1 MKKHNGSIK
10 CEQFNDK
17 VKQCKA
23 QGEVRI
29 GIITL
34 FIKRKGKNMCGIVGY
49 IGEKKAASVLINGL
63 KKLEYRGYDS
73 AGVAVFDNEDLK
85 VIKCKGRLSNLENRV
100 NGETPEGCIGIG
112 HTRWATHGEPND
124 INSHPHISNSGKIAV
139 VHNGIIENYMKLKD
153 FLQAKGFRFV
163 SETDTEVVAHLV
175 EYHYKGDLVTAVKE
189 SIDELEGSYALGVIC
204 KDHPEQFVAAR
215 KDSPLIVG
223 LGKGENFIASDIP
236 AILEYT
242 REIYILE
249 DKEIVSL
256 KKNEVKVFNI
266 LGAEVKKDVFHV
278 TWDVASAEKSGYE
291 HFMMKE
297 MCEEPKVVRDTIS
310 PRIKD
315 GKIVLDD
322 IKITPE
328 DLAGIDKIYIVACG
342 TAYHA
347 GVVGKYIIEKFAR
360 IPVEVDVASEF
371 RYRDP
376 LVSDRNLVI
385 IISQSGETIDTL
397 FALRESKKR
406 GARVLSV
413 VNVVGSS
420 IARESDD
427 VLYTWAGP
435 EIAVASTKAYNTQ
448 LSALYLIAL
457 DFASKKGT
465 IEEKLYRSL
474 IDSLANLPA
483 AIGKVLENKEQIQKF
498 ASQHYNAKS
507 IFFIGRGLDYA
518 LSMEGSLKLKEISYI
533 HSEAYAG
540 GELKHGTIALIEKG
554 TLVVCPMTQDMLLEK
569 MVSNI
574 KEVKARGAVV
584 MAITQERHTE
594 VEKAAD
600 IVVYVPDV
608 DPMVAPV
615 VAVTPLQLFAYYM
628 AVEKGCDV
636 DKPRNLAKSVTV
648 E

>member
-1 MKKHNGSIK
+1 
-10 CEQFNDK
+10 
-17 VKQCKA
+17 
-23 QGEVRI
+23 
-29 GIITL
+29 
-34 FIKRKGKNMCGIVGY
+34 MCGIVGY
-49 IGEKKAASVLINGL
+49 VGDKCAAPILVNGL

-73 AGVAVFDNEDLK
+73 AGVAMFEANDLR
-85 VIKCKGRLSNLENRV
+85 VVKCKGRLSFLEEKV
-100 NGETPEGCIGIG
+100 EGETLKGTMGIG

-124 INSHPHISNSGKIAV
+124 VNSHPHISHSGRIAV
-139 VHNGIIENYMKLKD
+139 VHNGIIENYMKLKE
-153 FLQAKGFRFV
+153 FLQAQGYKFV

-175 EYHYKGDLVTAVKE
+175 EYHYKGDLVKAVM
-189 SIDELEGSYALGVIC
+189 DTVNELEGSYALGVIS
-204 KDHPEQFVAAR
+204 KDSPDEFIAAR

-223 LGKGENFIASDIP
+223 LGEGENYIASDIP

-242 REIYILE
+242 RDIYILE
-249 DKEIVSL
+249 DKEVVHL
-256 KKNEVKVFNI
+256 TKDKVKVFNT
-266 LGAEVKKDVFHV
+266 LGAEVEKKVFHV
-278 TWDVASAEKSGYE
+278 SWDVAAAEKSGYE

-297 MCEEPKVVRDTIS
+297 MCEEPKVLRDTIN

-315 GKIVLDD
+315 GKVILDD
-322 IKITPE
+322 IKITAE
-328 DLAGIDKIYIVACG
+328 DLANIDKIYIVACG
-342 TAYHA
+342 TASHA
-347 GVVGKYIIEKFAR
+347 GVVGKYMIEKLAR

-376 LVSDRNLVI
+376 LISNRNLVI

-397 FALRESKKR
+397 FALREAKKK
-406 GARVLSV
+406 GARIISI

-448 LSALYLIAL
+448 LAAIYLLAL
-457 DFASKKGT
+457 DLACKKGT
-465 IEEKLYRSL
+465 LEEGTCSKIIEELKR
-474 IDSLANLPA
+474 LPEVLD
-483 AIGKVLENKEQIQKF
+483 KVLASKEAIQKF

-554 TLVVCPMTQDMLLEK
+554 TLVVCPMTQDNLLDK
-569 MVSNI
+569 MISNI

-584 MAITQERHTE
+584 MAITQEKNTE
-594 VEKAAD
+594 IEKAAD
-600 IVVYVPDV
+600 IVITIPDV
-608 DPMVAPV
+608 DSLVAPV
-615 VAVTPLQLFAYYM
+615 VAVTPMQLFAYYM
-628 AVEKGCDV
+628 ALEKGCDV